1 MEANK
6 KSLAGIF
13 ENKIFDIPIYQRGYD
28 WKGVNFEA
36 LWQDINYCIDNN
48 KPLFLGT
55 VIFQE
60 SKDNNIG
67 TNISYQVVDGQQ
79 RITTMTIFLTAL
91 RRVFLER
98 LEIEQDSSAKS
109 LLTTQAAI
117 INMRYLNVIDEL
129 GKTVRQRLNGTKYKK
144 KKIVDALNYIC
155 ATDWQGDFPKE
166 AILNGQKKRLALQF
180 SRFKNVYDDF
190 YKKLSAKNSK
200 DEPVIS
206 SKKLQEIYS
215 TISSADF
222 VEITVSDESEALYLF
237 EIVNARGKN
246 LEIADLLK
254 NFFFSQVKDWDLVEQ
269 QWNNIVENADGAGGI
284 SRLLKFF
291 YVSRKG
297 HKGSG
302 SRELYENLKD
312 LVEKNDYKSLLNDI
326 QEFSQFF
333 HEIRNGSV
341 EDLFTQL
348 KLDEYKGKT
357 FEDAINKSDIYT
369 SVELTRDCN
378 VTLSDPLIFS
388 FFFKMHQLIFKDGT
402 FDRKIYDKLK
412 KYPKQFLLALE
423 HLHFMNY
430 GIGDRRA
437 NDIEA
442 LYADTASEMF
452 NALSLD
458 EFRESLKNLYTKLKE
473 LRDPKPTFIANFK
486 KKMFYGRSKTTNSL
500 ILYCFDKLE
509 RDINTDNYKKIYSPN
524 ESKGISLDHWA
535 DQNDTYDKNYEIIR
549 DEILQDIDDDG
560 NIKIHSIGNLLPIG
574 IRLNRDMSDKNIVF
588 PKTPSEKHKYL
599 EDHGLPYNIQRNFL
613 RDYKSKFK
621 DWDSK
626 SIDQR
631 ADDLA
636 NSVFDIIANKHF
648 NI

>member
-6 KSLAGIF
+6 KTLAAIF

-36 LWQDINYCIDNN
+36 LWQDINYCIDSK

-67 TNISYQVVDGQQ
+67 TNVSYQIVDGQQ

-98 LEIEQDSSAKS
+98 LEVEQDSSAKN

-129 GKTVRQRLNGTKYKK
+129 GKTVRQRLNGTTYKK

-155 ATDWQGDFPKE
+155 ASGWQGDFPKE

-254 NFFFSQVKDWDLVEQ
+254 NFFFSQVKDWDLVER

-341 EDLFTQL
+341 EKLFIQL

-388 FFFKMHQLIFKDGT
+388 FFFKMHQLIFEDGI

-423 HLHFMNY
+423 HLHFVNY

-437 NDIEA
+437 NDVEA
-442 LYADTASEMF
+442 IYADTASEMF
-452 NALSLD
+452 NAMSLD

-486 KKMFYGRSKTTNSL
+486 KKMFYGRSKITNSL

-509 RDINTDNYKKIYSPN
+509 RDINTDSYKKIYSPN

-535 DQNDTYDKNYEIIR
+535 DQNNTYDENYEIIR
-549 DEILQDIDDDG
+549 EKILQDTDDDG

-574 IRLNRDMSDKNIVF
+574 VRLNRDMGDKNIVF
-588 PKTPSEKHKYL
+588 PKTPSEKYKYL
-599 EDHGLPYNIQRNFL
+599 KDHGLPYTTQLNFL
-613 RDYKSKFK
+613 NDYESKFK
-621 DWDSK
+621 DWDSE

-631 ADDLA
+631 TDELA
-636 NSVFDIIANKHF
+636 NSVFDIIDNKHF
-648 NI
+648 SI